1 MRVKRIRPF
10 VVLVLLPFVGM
21 TILAR
26 ASEPRVDQGA
36 PSIGTA
42 SPAQGTRVDGERTL
56 EQIFSAYL
64 YEKTL
69 CPRLAE
75 IVSQHATLPKELDA
89 EFWKPSSSD
98 KTLLNVLHVL
108 LDGAL
113 RDEPE
118 IQYVRSHL
126 DYFELLIFYHPI
138 SGATLITPSFPLLCL
153 LTEKRILELEAFGP
167 SAQAWEA
174 RRDLLNDIRDDLSMP
189 WHEGPTHLPFST
201 LSIMFDRAKT
211 IFIRPEDVANLAQ
224 WVSETEA
231 IFHQLTESLD
241 PAGYNANWSKEEQL
255 EWKAEQRETLRTW
268 IATLLRGL

>member
-1 MRVKRIRPF
+1 MRAKRIRSF
-10 VVLVLLPFVGM
+10 VVLVLLSFVGM

-26 ASEPRVDQGA
+26 ASEPRVDQGV

-42 SPAQGTRVDGERTL
+42 SPAQGTRMDGERTL

-89 EFWKPSSSD
+89 ELWKPNASD
-98 KTLLNVLHVL
+98 EKILSVL

-113 RDEPE
+113 RNEPE
-118 IQYVRSHL
+118 IQYVRNHL
-126 DYFELLIFYHPI
+126 DYFELPIFFHPI
-138 SGATLITPSFPLLCL
+138 SGATQITPNFPLQCL
-153 LTEKRILELEAFGP
+153 LTEKRILELEALGP
-167 SAQAWEA
+167 SVQAWQA

-211 IFIRPEDVANLAQ
+211 IFTRREDIANLAQ

-231 IFHQLTESLD
+231 IFHQLAESLD
-241 PAGYNANWSKEEQL
+241 PAEYNDNWTKEKQL

-268 IATLLRGL
+268 IATLRRGL